1 MSGSDTLSVEVT
13 VSNKGGYDGEEIV
26 QCYLSAPQWAVG
38 GLKQKLIG
46 HKRVFIAKGE
56 SRKVSFTVC
65 REDLLR
71 WNVNVKEWTAL
82 AGKYEVS
89 VVPHSGEKNAVSFVY
104 EGK

>member
-46 HKRVFIAKGE
+46 HKRVFMAKGE
-56 SRKVSFTVC
+56 V
-65 REDLLR
+65 
-71 WNVNVKEWTAL
+71 VKCPSPFV
-82 AGKYEVS
+82 GKICCV
-89 VVPHSGEKNAVSFVY
+89 GT
-104 EGK
+104 